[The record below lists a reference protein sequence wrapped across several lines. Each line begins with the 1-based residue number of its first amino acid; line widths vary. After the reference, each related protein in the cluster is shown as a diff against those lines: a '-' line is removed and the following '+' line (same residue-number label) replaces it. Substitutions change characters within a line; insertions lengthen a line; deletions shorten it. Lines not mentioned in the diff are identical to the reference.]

1 MAERKQALLKRLEGF
16 FKEDETIEE
25 ASLFTADELGTPM
38 DVLRVLVMDYGA
50 GLTDILA
57 EYSFI
62 PFEGDDDEVWYFS
75 SVLTIDTDI
84 PKEGVSA
91 LSCAIAK
98 LNFYLPYGNFALS
111 GDGKML
117 VYRTVTAL
125 RSDADDEN
133 LYKDIELAADTAI
146 LVPEQYV
153 QLLSQVA
160 DGSLLLNDFLSTL
173 PQ

>member
-1 MAERKQALLKRLEGF
+1 MADRKQALLKRLEGF

-25 ASLFTADELGTPM
+25 ASLFSAEELGTPM
-38 DVLRVLVMDYGA
+38 DMVRVLVTDYGP

-62 PFEGDDDEVWYFS
+62 PFEEADEVWYFS

-111 GDGKML
+111 GDGRML
-117 VYRTVTAL
+117 VYRSVAAL
-125 RSDADDEN
+125 RSDSDDEA
-133 LYKDIELAADTAI
+133 LYKDIELAADTAL

-153 QLLSQVA
+153 ELLSQVA